1 MKRDYNEIMP
11 KITLAK
17 SGTGIFETS
26 KINQKRIPLKKLNFI
41 KFKPIQAFFMFI
53 FQIWETNIKQL

>member
-17 SGTGIFETS
+17 SEEGIFETS
-26 KINQKRIPLKKLNFI
+26 KINQKRI
-41 KFKPIQAFFMFI
+41 A
-53 FQIWETNIKQL
+53 